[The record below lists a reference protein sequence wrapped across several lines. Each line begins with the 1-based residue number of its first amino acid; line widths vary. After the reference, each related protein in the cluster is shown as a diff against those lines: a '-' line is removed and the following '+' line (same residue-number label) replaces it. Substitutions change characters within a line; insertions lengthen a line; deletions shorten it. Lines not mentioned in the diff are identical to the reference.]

1 MDTGNNAKPFLDESV
16 WREFCEVI
24 TSYPIFQY
32 EHKGHYDLACAVI
45 HRMDTCVQYLNHHSE
60 YPKTEEAFLTFV
72 MFSCMCVD
80 AVKEILTDVG
90 VHSKGQATFG
100 DNRDYQF
107 FKKTCLTALKLTEKD
122 CPTDDKFFEY
132 FRSLAFAHPFET
144 SRPKFFQ
151 PKEIQYSPWVIAGNA
166 TTIFS
171 NMKNPVGVRI
181 YSNMFDSIL
190 DLRFPFDTLKDYIA
204 SRYKRLQLATDWA
217 NQQVAEA
224 RLEWKKQKINQNQA
238 PDIVLKEIKKILIS
252 RHIDDDDVD
261 IALSYLTC
269 PLTIPENEQAV
280 QNFRKA
286 IVGIIPDLCHALEN
300 LDDEQFFDL
309 LDSVINV
316 HPRNMHQ
323 GAFYQ
328 LQKIHEYLR
337 DDIPVDFEDVKW
349 GLKQAEAFSEGFAA
363 KKWVIIKPQE
373 MSFNEIKLLVSVACY
388 LTKQCERQ

>member
-16 WREFCEVI
+16 WREFCQAI
-24 TSYPIFQY
+24 TSSPIFQY
-32 EHKGHYDLACAVI
+32 EHKDHYNLACVVMD
-45 HRMDTCVQYLNHHSE
+45 RMDTCVRYLNQHSA
-60 YPKTEEAFLTFV
+60 YPETEEAFLTLV

-80 AVKEILTDVG
+80 AVKEILTDIG

-144 SRPKFFQ
+144 NHPKFFQ
-151 PKEIQYSPWVIAGNA
+151 PKEIQYSPWVIVDH
-166 TTIFS
+166 TTAAFS

-190 DLRFPFDTLKDYIA
+190 DLRFPFDTFKDYIA
-204 SRYKRLQLATDWA
+204 SRYERLQLATDWA
-217 NQQVAEA
+217 NQKVAEA
-224 RLEWKKQKINQNQA
+224 RLEWKKQKINQNQS
-238 PDIVLKEIKKILIS
+238 PEIVLEEIKKILIS
-252 RHIDDDDVD
+252 RHIDYDEVD

-269 PLTIPENEQAV
+269 PLTISENEQSV
-280 QNFRKA
+280 QEFRKA
-286 IVGIIPDLCHALEN
+286 MVELIPALCYALEN
-300 LDDEQFFDL
+300 LDDEQFFEL
-309 LDSVINV
+309 LDSVVNV

-349 GLKQAEAFSEGFAA
+349 GLKQAEAFSQEFAQ
-363 KKWVIIKPQE
+363 KWVIIKPQE
-373 MSFNEIKLLVSVACY
+373 MSFDEINSK
-388 LTKQCERQ
+388 RH

>member
-1 MDTGNNAKPFLDESV
+1 MGTENSIKPFLDESV

-24 TSYPIFQY
+24 TSCLIFQY
-32 EHKGHYDLACAVI
+32 EYKDHYDLACAVI
-45 HRMDTCVQYLNHHSE
+45 HRMDTCVQYLNQHSE

-90 VHSKGQATFG
+90 VHSMGHATFG
-100 DNRDYQF
+100 DIRDYQF

-151 PKEIQYSPWVIAGNA
+151 PKEIQYSPWVIVDNA
-166 TTIFS
+166 AIFS
-171 NMKNPVGVRI
+171 NMIKPVGVRI
-181 YSNMFDSIL
+181 YSNMFDNIL
-190 DLRFPFDTLKDYIA
+190 DLRFPFDTLKNYIV
-204 SRYKRLQLATDWA
+204 SRYERLQLATDWA
-217 NQQVAEA
+217 NQKVAEA

-238 PDIVLKEIKKILIS
+238 PDIVFEEIKKVLSS
-252 RHIDDDDVD
+252 RHIDHDEAD
-261 IALSYLTC
+261 IALRYLTC
-269 PLTIPENEQAV
+269 PLTIPENEKPV
-280 QNFRKA
+280 QDFRKT
-286 IVGIIPDLCHALEN
+286 IIGIIPALCHALEN

-309 LDSVINV
+309 LDSVIDA

-337 DDIPVDFEDVKW
+337 YDIPVDFDDVNW
-349 GLKQAEAFSEGFAA
+349 GLKQAEAFSQEFAR
-363 KKWVIIKPQE
+363 KWVIIKPQE
-373 MSFNEIKLLVSVACY
+373 MSFDEIKLLVSVACY
-388 LTKQCERQ
+388 LAKQSECQ